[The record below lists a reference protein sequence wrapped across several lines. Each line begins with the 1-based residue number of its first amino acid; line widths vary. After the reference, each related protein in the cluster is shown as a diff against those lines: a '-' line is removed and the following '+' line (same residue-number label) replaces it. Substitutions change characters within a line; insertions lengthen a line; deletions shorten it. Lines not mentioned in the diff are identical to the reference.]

1 MWAGS
6 RARRAAAH
14 RGRVGQRRIL
24 VLRAAMALR
33 VAAAASLLATYL
45 SMVALGCSD
54 DGGGSGGGTS
64 AGGGNEDDGKVRPP
78 GNGVAIAEAVACAKV
93 QSAFQDRV
101 TALGCAGTARS
112 CPDLIKA
119 PSGAPAC
126 AQYDEGAADGCA
138 AYVTEAAD
146 CDDVRVRLEAC
157 IVEFVEG
164 SEPAGCP

>member
-1 MWAGS
+1 MDL
-6 RARRAAAH
+6 RLAA
-14 RGRVGQRRIL
+14 L
-24 VLRAAMALR
+24 
-33 VAAAASLLATYL
+33 ASLV
-45 SMVALGCSD
+45 VASLTTAGLGCGD
-54 DGGGSGGGTS
+54 DGGGAGGAGSSGGE
-64 AGGGNEDDGKVRPP
+64 GGEDDGKFRPP
-78 GNGVAIAEAVACAKV
+78 GNGVAIAEALACAKV
-93 QSAFQDRV
+93 ESAFQDRV

-138 AYVTEAAD
+138 TYVTEAAD
-146 CDDVRVRLEAC
+146 CDDVRIRLDAC